1 MSYVFD
7 SSSIYSAIKLVVL
20 GVLGGNYT
28 VKLAEYELSNIIW
41 KEVSLF
47 RRITKEEGIKLLLIT
62 KDILSTMNIEEIDEI
77 KVGELAMDYNLTFYD
92 ASYLWLA
99 IKKGIPLV
107 SENEKLRKKAENIVE
122 ARRLEDI
129 I

>member
-122 ARRLEDI
+122 VRRLEDI

>member
-28 VKLAEYELSNIIW
+28 VKIAEYELSNIIW

-122 ARRLEDI
+122 VRRLEDI

>member
-99 IKKGIPLV
+99 IKRAFL
-107 SENEKLRKKAENIVE
+107 
-122 ARRLEDI
+122 
-129 I
+129 